1 MVNPRYFYKKIDQLV
16 KNATTNTPQYE
27 GGIGIGKEGMK
38 EVFPVDTFK
47 ELILTEFEGRM
58 LPVLKNMTNF

>member
-1 MVNPRYFYKKIDQLV
+1 MSIPLLLQEGDQLV
-16 KNATTNTPQYE
+16 KYATNTPQYE

-38 EVFPVDTFK
+38 EIFPVDTFK

-58 LPVLKNMTNF
+58 LPVPKI